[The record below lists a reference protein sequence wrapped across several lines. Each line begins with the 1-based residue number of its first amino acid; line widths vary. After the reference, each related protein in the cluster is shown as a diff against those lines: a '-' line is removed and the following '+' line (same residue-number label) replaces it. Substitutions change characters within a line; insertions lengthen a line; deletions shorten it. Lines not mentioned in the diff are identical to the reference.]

1 MSRLTKRVRC
11 DVSPMI
17 LKLLNLEETPEE
29 CIEVVGTDSKTCD
42 EVCEENQC
50 SSCVLSAVFEKLAHY
65 EDLEEQGRLIEL
77 PCKVGDTIWAI
88 FPTWTPM
95 ECEVVA
101 IEILTSTVNIEAKV
115 VDNDA
120 DRIFWPADFGKTVFL
135 TKEEAEAKPAEIN
148 NRDAINTEV
157 NYSDAMNV
165 YRELN
170 THDREKSVSE
180 LAELKG
186 TEE

>member
-1 MSRLTKRVRC
+1 MSRLTRRIIDICGSC
-11 DVSPMI
+11 DQQ
-17 LKLLNLEETPEE
+17 EYCRYTPNAGN
-29 CIEVVGTDSKTCD
+29 CYLR
-42 EVCEENQC
+42 Q
-50 SSCVLSAVFEKLAHY
+50 LHEKLKHY

-77 PCKVGDTIWAI
+77 PCKVGD
-88 FPTWTPM
+88 
-95 ECEVVA
+95 
-101 IEILTSTVNIEAKV
+101 
-115 VDNDA
+115 
-120 DRIFWPADFGKTVFL
+120 
-135 TKEEAEAKPAEIN
+135 EEAEAKLAEIN